1 MAEKGRS
8 ANLSIPGKAEAPA
21 TLGPFRK
28 ELRRNYDLYLLLV
41 PGFLFF
47 LIFSYIPMGGLVIA
61 FKDYNLF
68 KGVFASDWAGM
79 THFKEML
86 EIPAFWQ
93 MVRNTLTLNVLSLL
107 IGFPA
112 PILLALM
119 LNEVRAKYFKKIS
132 QSLLYLPHFMS
143 WIVLGGIVYNILSP
157 KYGIVNELLRG
168 GGFEEIY
175 FMVDKFWWVFVYT
188 LSGVWAAAGWGT
200 IIYLAAMTAIDPHLY
215 EAAVIDGAGRFRKIW
230 NITLPGIMPTVVV
243 LLILNIGQMVS
254 IGIEQPLALTNPVV
268 TDVSEVISTYIYSV
282 GIKQG
287 EFGLTTAV
295 GMVQSVINLIL
306 ILGANHL
313 AKRMGREGI
322 W

>member
-1 MAEKGRS
+1 MD
-8 ANLSIPGKAEAPA
+8 KAEVHVK
-21 TLGPFRK
+21 LGPFRK
-28 ELRRNYDLYLLLV
+28 EIKKNYDLYLLLV

-47 LIFSYIPMGGLVIA
+47 LIFSYIPMGGLIIA
-61 FKDYNLF
+61 FKDYNIF
-68 KGVFASDWAGM
+68 KGIFASDWVGLD
-79 THFKEML
+79 HFKEML
-86 EIPAFWQ
+86 DIPAFWQ
-93 MVRNTLTLNVLSLL
+93 MIRNTLTLNVLSLV

-112 PILLALM
+112 PIILALM

-143 WIVLGGIVYNILSP
+143 WIVLGGIVYNLLSP
-157 KYGIVNELLRG
+157 ENGVVNEIMRQIGLP
-168 GGFEEIY
+168 EIY
-175 FMVDKFWWVFVYT
+175 FMVDKVWWIVAYT
-188 LSGVWAAAGWGT
+188 FSGVWAAAGWGT

-230 NITLPGIMPTVVV
+230 NITLPGIMSTIVV
-243 LLILNIGQMVS
+243 LLILNIGHMVS

-306 ILGANHL
+306 VLGANYT
-313 AKRMGREGI
+313 AKRLGNEGI